1 MSATIIIISVIVI
14 CIIFVVLWVYL
25 AYKDYKCMIER
36 INNAMH
42 FMPNSAELS
51 KQFMRDFLNKK

>member
-36 INNAMH
+36 IKNAMD

-51 KQFMRDFLNKK
+51 KQSMRDFLNKK